1 MAERQQAAS
10 DKRAKASPQEIT
22 KIIMNPT
29 RMRIIQQL
37 SLTPEATTAEL
48 GRRLSDVPVA
58 TLYRHMKILEEAG
71 FLEVI
76 QENRVRGAVE
86 KVYKLNPQPIFPDED
101 KEQGSQLI
109 HSALLALL
117 ARFDRYFLTP
127 EADPRRDGVGL
138 STSTLLLTDE
148 ELNDFLGKIGQ
159 IFSEVIHHQPAPG
172 RRPRRITLVTMP
184 GEEEES

>member
-101 KEQGSQLI
+101 LSLI
-109 HSALLALL
+109 H
-117 ARFDRYFLTP
+117 
-127 EADPRRDGVGL
+127 
-138 STSTLLLTDE
+138 
-148 ELNDFLGKIGQ
+148 I
-159 IFSEVIHHQPAPG
+159 
-172 RRPRRITLVTMP
+172 
-184 GEEEES
+184 